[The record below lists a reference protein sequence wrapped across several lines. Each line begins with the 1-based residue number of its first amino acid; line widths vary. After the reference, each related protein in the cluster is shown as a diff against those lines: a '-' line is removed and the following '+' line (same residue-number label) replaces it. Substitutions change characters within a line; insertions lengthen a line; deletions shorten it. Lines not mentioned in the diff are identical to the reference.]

1 MSRSLVDALYVVAD
15 RLAAGAP
22 YQWGHMGQCNCGH
35 LAQVLCERTAG
46 EIHGSAISMATG
58 EWTEFA
64 NDYCAGTGSLI
75 DEVFADL
82 LAAGLTRED
91 IIHTENLDDP
101 AVVARLGFTPRRNE
115 REDAIAYFKAW
126 AALRATP

>member
-1 MSRSLVDALYVVAD
+1 MSRSLVDALHIVAD

-35 LAQVLCERTAG
+35 LAQVVSERTAA
-46 EIHGSAISMATG
+46 EIHGSAIARATG

-64 NDYCAGTGSLI
+64 NDYCAGSGSLI
-75 DEVFADL
+75 DDVFAGL

-91 IIHTENLDDP
+91 IIHAENLDDP
-101 AVVARLGFTPRRNE
+101 HVVARLGFTPRRND
-115 REDAIAYFKAW
+115 REHAIAYSNAW
-126 AALRATP
+126 AALRAE